1 MPSGGSTG
9 QPASFQ
15 VPGGGWAR
23 VCTKRDR
30 MGDGTEFVG
39 VGVIPDIKVETTI
52 DSIRKG
58 KDLQLEAAIKQLNK
72 R

>member
-1 MPSGGSTG
+1 
-9 QPASFQ
+9 
-15 VPGGGWAR
+15 
-23 VCTKRDR
+23 